1 MRWHQH
7 NHQAIYGRPPRRE
20 VKQVSPGSY
29 NGGEASHR
37 SEHGR
42 GDESEERDGEVLSA
56 QGKEMG
62 EIKFNLA
69 ALSAQMAAMM
79 EEVKKRGKGSQKGEN
94 EYLSRKLRG
103 L

>member
-1 MRWHQH
+1 V
-7 NHQAIYGRPPRRE
+7 PSSE
-20 VKQVSPGSY
+20 
-29 NGGEASHR
+29 GGEAGIPRVLQRWGSKGLRHG